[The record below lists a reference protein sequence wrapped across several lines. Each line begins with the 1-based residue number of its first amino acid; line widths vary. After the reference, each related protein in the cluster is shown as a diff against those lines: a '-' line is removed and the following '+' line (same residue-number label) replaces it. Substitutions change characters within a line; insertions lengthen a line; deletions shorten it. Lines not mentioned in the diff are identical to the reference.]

1 MKERTV
7 NSGIDELSEVE
18 RIASAAEAPPAPTK
32 PSRPPEVPEKFWD
45 PEAGAVRVDALLRS
59 YLELERKL
67 ARSLPQPEGPDDEA
81 ARERLLA
88 TLGRPARPDDY
99 VIETRSELFAPDP
112 ELNARLHAAGF
123 TQSQVQLVYDLAAE
137 RLLPLIAR
145 LHEEAEVAR
154 QVDRLAAHFGGHD
167 RWREVA
173 REIRTWAQA
182 HLEPEVYEALS
193 SSYQGVLTLH
203 RMMRGSEPEL
213 LGRADDAN
221 GRLDEETL
229 DRMVRD
235 PRYWRDR
242 DPSFIARVTEGFKSL
257 YGN

>member
-1 MKERTV
+1 M
-7 NSGIDELSEVE
+7 NSEIEQPSEIDHS
-18 RIASAAEAPPAPTK
+18 ASAEAAPTQPA
-32 PSRPPEVPEKFWD
+32 PSRPTEVPEKFWD
-45 PEAGAVRVDALLRS
+45 SERGEIRVDALLRS

-67 ARSLPQPEGPDDEA
+67 GRSLPQPEGPDDHE

-88 TLGRPARPDDY
+88 ALGRPARPDEYQVTVKSD
-99 VIETRSELFAPDP
+99 LLGADP

-137 RLLPLIAR
+137 RLLPMVER
-145 LHEEAEVAR
+145 LTEEAEAAR
-154 QVDRLAAHFGGHD
+154 HVERLINHFGGED
-167 RWREVA
+167 RWRHVA
-173 REIRTWAQA
+173 KEIKTWAQA
-182 HLEPEVYEALS
+182 HLEPEVFAALS
-193 SSYQGVLTLH
+193 TSYQGVLTLH

-213 LGRADDAN
+213 LGRADDN
-221 GRLDEETL
+221 GGRLDEQAL

-257 YGN
+257 YGD

>member
-1 MKERTV
+1 V
-7 NSGIDELSEVE
+7 NSEIDELSEVE
-18 RIASAAEAPPAPTK
+18 RASSADEAAPASTKSTK
-32 PSRPPEVPEKFWD
+32 PADVPEKFWD

-67 ARSLPQPEGPDDEA
+67 GRSLPQPEGPHDEA

-88 TLGRPARPDDY
+88 ALGRPPRPDDY
-99 VIETRSELFAPDP
+99 VIETKCELIAPDP

-137 RLLPLIAR
+137 RLLPIIAR
-145 LHEEAEVAR
+145 LSEEAEVAR

-173 REIRTWAQA
+173 REIKTWARA
-182 HLEPEVYEALS
+182 HLEPEVYDALS
-193 SSYQGVLTLH
+193 RSYQGILALH
-203 RMMRGSEPEL
+203 RMMRDSEPEL
-213 LGRADDAN
+213 LGRADDTS
-221 GRLDEETL
+221 GRLDEEAL

-242 DPSFIARVTEGFKSL
+242 DPSFISRVTEGFKSL

>member
-1 MKERTV
+1 M
-7 NSGIDELSEVE
+7 NDEIEQPSPIEQPE
-18 RIASAAEAPPAPTK
+18 PMQTEAAPEKPA
-32 PSRPPEVPEKFWD
+32 RPAEVPEKFWD
-45 PEAGAVRVDALLRS
+45 PEAGAIRVEALLRS

-67 ARSLPQPEGPDDEA
+67 GRSLPQPDGPDDQE

-88 TLGRPARPDDY
+88 ALGRPARPDDY
-99 VIETRSELFAPDP
+99 RIASPSELVRPDP

-123 TQSQVQLVYDLAAE
+123 TESQVQMVYDLAAE
-137 RLLPLIAR
+137 RLLPMVER
-145 LHEEAEVAR
+145 LAEEAETAR
-154 QVDRLAAHFGGHD
+154 QVERLASHFGGHD

-173 REIRTWAQA
+173 REIKTWAEA
-182 HLEPEVYEALS
+182 HLEPEVFAALS

-213 LGRADDAN
+213 LGRADGPS
-221 GRLDEETL
+221 GRLDEQAL

-242 DPSFIARVTEGFKSL
+242 DPSFVARVTEGFKSL
-257 YGN
+257 YGD